1 MLQIKQM
8 MDMIKCSNN
17 PQMLLN
23 QMMAN
28 NPHMRQVMD
37 YVNANG
43 GDAKALFYKKA
54 EEMGVN
60 PDDILSQLK

>member
-8 MDMIKCSNN
+8 MDMIRCSNN
-17 PQMLLN
+17 PQILLN

-28 NPHMRQVMD
+28 NPQMRQVMD
-37 YVNANG
+37 YVNSNG

>member
-8 MDMIKCSNN
+8 MDMIRCSNN
-17 PQMLLN
+17 PQVLLN

-28 NPHMRQVMD
+28 NPQMRQVMD
-37 YVNANG
+37 YVNSNG

>member
-37 YVNANG
+37 YVNSNG

>member
-8 MDMIKCSNN
+8 IDMIKCSSN
-17 PQMLLN
+17 PQFLLN

-28 NPHMRQVMD
+28 NPHMKQVMD
-37 YVNANG
+37 YVNSNG
-43 GDAKALFYKKA
+43 GDAKAAFYKKA

-60 PDDILSQLK
+60 PDEILSQLK